1 MTEHRNRSGRV
12 GIFFWVGLVLW
23 IAVFAGLFL
32 IRLSQQ
38 SAAPSMKLEL
48 RSDDSAVAPQTV
60 SIDMSQGEASID
72 IGQLMAGNAQNAALR
87 PDGQSAVRNHADND
101 TETIWSLDGIEDF
114 SLTNCDGRTIT
125 KADLLG
131 RPWAVA
137 FVFTHCIGPCP
148 TVTRKMKDLQD
159 QLKED
164 DVRLVLLTVDPKR
177 DTPEVLKKYA
187 EQNGADLSKWF
198 FLTGDAT
205 QIYGLIHRS
214 FLMPVQEV
222 PEADGGYDVIHS
234 IWVLLVDEQGVV
246 RAKYNAAK
254 DNEMAQ
260 LRRELQKRARALA
273 GTAPADADNPVAPAE

>member
-1 MTEHRNRSGRV
+1 MTQQSHRTGRV
-12 GIFFWVGLVLW
+12 GVFFWIGLVLW
-23 IAVFAGLFL
+23 IAVFAGLFAAW
-32 IRLSQQ
+32 RSQRT
-38 SAAPSMKLEL
+38 AAPTAAKFEL
-48 RSDDSAVAPQTV
+48 VPSDPNIEPQTV
-60 SIDMSQGEASID
+60 SVDLSQGETTID
-72 IGQLMAGNAQNAALR
+72 IGELLAGKRNGKPAA
-87 PDGQSAVRNHADND
+87 RNHDASDA
-101 TETIWSLDGIEDF
+101 ETPWSPDGIEDF

-148 TVTRKMKDLQD
+148 TVTRNMKELQD
-159 QLKED
+159 QLKDD

-177 DTPEVLKKYA
+177 DTPEVLKRYA
-187 EQNGADLSKWF
+187 EQNGADLAKWF

-234 IWVLLVDEQGVV
+234 IWVLLVDEKGVV
-246 RAKYNAAK
+246 RAKYNASK
-254 DNEMAQ
+254 PDEMAQ

-273 GTAPADADNPVAPAE
+273 GQAPADAEAAK

>member
-1 MTEHRNRSGRV
+1 MTVHRNRSGRV
-12 GIFFWVGLVLW
+12 GVFFWVGLVLW
-23 IAVFAGLFL
+23 ICVFAGLFV
-32 IRLSQQ
+32 IRRSQQ
-38 SAAPSMKLEL
+38 SAAPPSMKLEL
-48 RSDDSAVAPQTV
+48 RSDDPKIAPQTV
-60 SIDMSQGEASID
+60 SIDMSQGEATVD
-72 IGQLMAGNAQNAALR
+72 IGKLMAGSAKSVALR
-87 PDGQSAVRNHADND
+87 PDGQSAVRNHADID
-101 TETIWSLDGIEDF
+101 ADTIWSPDGIEDF

-187 EQNGADLSKWF
+187 EQNGADLAKWF

-234 IWVLLVDEQGVV
+234 IWVLLVDEKGIV

-260 LRRELQKRARALA
+260 LRRELQKRARVLA
-273 GTAPADADNPVAPAE
+273 GTAPADAEAPVVP

>member
-1 MTEHRNRSGRV
+1 MTEQCNRPGRV
-12 GIFFWVGLVLW
+12 GVFFWVGLVLW
-23 IAVFAGLFL
+23 ISVFAGLFL
-32 IRLSQQ
+32 IRRSQQ
-38 SAAPSMKLEL
+38 TAAPSMKLEL
-48 RSDDSAVAPQTV
+48 RSEDPDVAPQTV
-60 SIDMSQGEASID
+60 TIDMSQGSATVD
-72 IGQLMAGNAQNAALR
+72 IGQLMAGKTQNAALR
-87 PDGQSAVRNHADND
+87 PDGKSAVRNHADSD
-101 TETIWSLDGIEDF
+101 TDTIWSPDGIENF

-234 IWVLLVDEQGVV
+234 IWVLLVDEQGIV

-273 GTAPADADNPVAPAE
+273 GTAPADAEMPVVP

>member
-1 MTEHRNRSGRV
+1 M
-12 GIFFWVGLVLW
+12 
-23 IAVFAGLFL
+23 
-32 IRLSQQ
+32 
-38 SAAPSMKLEL
+38 
-48 RSDDSAVAPQTV
+48 
-60 SIDMSQGEASID
+60 
-72 IGQLMAGNAQNAALR
+72 LR
-87 PDGQSAVRNHADND
+87 PDGKSAARNHADDD
-101 TETIWSLDGIEDF
+101 TDTIWSPDGIEDF

-177 DTPEVLKKYA
+177 DTPDVLKKYA

-234 IWVLLVDEQGVV
+234 IWVLLVDEKGVV

-254 DNEMAQ
+254 DSEMAQ
-260 LRRELQKRARALA
+260 LRRELQRRARALA
-273 GTAPADADNPVAPAE
+273 GTAPADAEKPVVR